1 MELGYNITQEYYD
14 YFLRMVN
21 LTYNR
26 TREMKEEVRK
36 SIFLCQ
42 CNLYEKYFSTFSTE
56 VKEMKKLEHS
66 LKMYDYKAY
75 IFALEW

>member
-1 MELGYNITQEYYD
+1 
-14 YFLRMVN
+14 
-21 LTYNR
+21 
-26 TREMKEEVRK
+26 MKEEVRK